1 MNIGFIGTGSM
12 GSILIEALIQSNAL
26 EPRLITI
33 SNRTR
38 SKTERLA
45 EQYPGLKAVKSNKE
59 VVLNSQIVFLCVKPM
74 EFKKVIDEIRQSV
87 LPSHIIV
94 SITSAVLLEHLEEQL
109 PGRIAKVIPSIT
121 NFEHSGASLCIYGSR
136 ITSLDRELIEGL
148 LRHISEPIVIS
159 EEHTR
164 ITSDISSCGP
174 AFLAFFIQKFV
185 EAAIQETGIPANEA
199 TRLASEMVL
208 GTGKLL
214 TSGGFTPQALQ
225 ERVSVP
231 GGITAQALHVLER
244 EMDDVFVHLIR
255 TTHAKFAED
264 LEKVHASFYGQKV
277 EYTRP

>member
-12 GSILIEALIQSNAL
+12 GSILIEALIESNAL
-26 EPRLITI
+26 DPEQITI

-38 SKTERLA
+38 SKTERLVK
-45 EQYPGLKAVKSNKE
+45 QYSGIKAVATNKE
-59 VVLNSQIVFLCVKPM
+59 VALNSEILFLCVKPM
-74 EFKKVIDEIRQSV
+74 EFKRVIDEIRQSV
-87 LPSHIIV
+87 HPAQIIV

-109 PGRIAKVIPSIT
+109 TGKIAKIIPSIT
-121 NFEHSGASLCIYGSR
+121 NFEHSGACLCIYGSR

-148 LRHISEPIVIS
+148 LRHMSEPIVIS
-159 EEHTR
+159 EEYTR

-185 EAAIQETGIPANEA
+185 EAAVLETGISSNEA
-199 TRLASEMVL
+199 TLLASEMVL

-214 TSGGFTPQALQ
+214 TTGGFTPQALQ
-225 ERVSVP
+225 KRVSVP
-231 GGITAQALHVLER
+231 GGITAEALRVLER
-244 EMDDVFVHLIR
+244 EMDDVFVQLIR

-277 EYTRP
+277 K